1 VKGIK
6 MDYLLGIDIGT
17 SGTKGVLID
26 REGKIYARAGREYS
40 IDIPQPGWAEQD
52 PKMWW
57 EVTIQII
64 REVVKESKIN
74 PQQIRGIGLSG
85 QMHGTVF
92 LDKDLQPFR
101 PAIIWADQRS
111 SSQCEFIYQ
120 KIGKEQLAELTGSP
134 VATGFMCS
142 TLLWMKENQPEEFN
156 QIYKVILAK
165 DYIRYR
171 LVGNLG
177 VEVTDASSTLL
188 LDIKKRCWSEELLDV
203 LDLPLKILP
212 GEIHESQEVA
222 GYLLTEVAKDTGLLE
237 GIPVVYGGGDQSM
250 QAVGNGVIRPGILS
264 STIGTGGQLFITVD
278 KFTYDPKLRIHTFC
292 HAIPNSYYLLGAIL
306 SAGLSLKW
314 LKENIL
320 CAPDSYRIF
329 DGEVKKIGAVSEGI
343 IFLPY
348 LLGERS
354 PYMNPQAKGVFFGLS
369 LKHHRAHL
377 IKAVME
383 GVVFALKDSLEVFE
397 ELGIKIE
404 QIIASGGGAKSRVWR
419 QMQADIFN
427 KEISMTQSVE
437 QAAMG
442 AAILAGVGAGIYK
455 NTEEGCKKTVK
466 LKEEKIKPIPENIDI
481 YNQQFKI
488 YQYLY
493 QDLEEDFK
501 RLKRKGNI
509 V

>member
-1 VKGIK
+1 MKGIK

-17 SGTKGVLID
+17 SGTKGVLMD

-52 PKMWW
+52 TEMWW
-57 EVTIQII
+57 EATIQVI
-64 REVVKESKIN
+64 REVIKKPEVK

-92 LDKDLQPFR
+92 LDKNLQPFR

-120 KIGKEQLAELTGSP
+120 KIGKERLAELTGNP

-142 TLLWMKENQPEEFN
+142 TLLWMKENQPEMCSK
-156 QIYKVILAK
+156 IYKVILAK

-171 LVGNLG
+171 LTGNLG

-188 LDIKKRCWSEELLDV
+188 LDIKRRCWSEELLNIF
-203 LDLPLKILP
+203 DLPLKILP
-212 GEIHESQEVA
+212 EEVHESQEVA
-222 GYLLTEVAKDTGLLE
+222 GYLLAEAVRDIGLLE
-237 GIPVVYGGGDQSM
+237 GTPVVYGGGDQSM
-250 QAVGNGVIRPGILS
+250 QAIGNGVIRPGILS

-292 HAIPNSYYLLGAIL
+292 HAIPNTYHLLGAIL

-314 LKENIL
+314 LRENIL
-320 CAPDSYRIF
+320 QTPDSYRIF
-329 DGEVKKIGAVSEGI
+329 DGEVEKIRAGSEGI

-369 LKHHRAHL
+369 LKHHRVHL
-377 IKAVME
+377 IRAVME
-383 GVVFALKDSLEVFE
+383 GTVFALRDCLEAFE
-397 ELGIKIE
+397 ELGVKIE
-404 QIIASGGGAKSRVWR
+404 QVIASGGGAKSRVWR

-427 KEISMTQSVE
+427 KEISMTQSIE

-442 AAILAGVGAGIYK
+442 AAILAGVGVGIYK
-455 NTEEGCKKTVK
+455 DVEDGCKKVVK
-466 LKEEKIKPIPENIDI
+466 LKEEKIKPIPENVDI
-481 YNQQFKI
+481 YHKQFEIFKS
-488 YQYLY
+488 LY
-493 QDLEEDFK
+493 QDLKQDFK
-501 RLKRKGNI
+501 RLKE
-509 V
+509 

>member
-1 VKGIK
+1 

-17 SGTKGVLID
+17 SGTKGVLMD
-26 REGKIYARAGREYS
+26 REGKIYTRAGREYS

-52 PKMWW
+52 PKIWW
-57 EVTIQII
+57 EATIQVI
-64 REVVKESKIN
+64 REVIKKSEVN

-85 QMHGTVF
+85 QMHGAVF
-92 LDKDLQPFR
+92 LDKNLQPFR

-120 KIGKEQLAELTGSP
+120 KVGKEQLAELTGNP
-134 VATGFMCS
+134 IATGFMCS

-165 DYIRYR
+165 DYIRYK
-171 LVGNLG
+171 LTGNLG
-177 VEVTDASSTLL
+177 TEVTDASSTLL
-188 LDIKKRCWSEELLDV
+188 LDIKRRCWSEELLDI
-203 LDLPLKILP
+203 LNLPLKILP
-212 GEIHESQEVA
+212 GEVHESQEVA
-222 GYLLTEVAKDTGLLE
+222 GYLFAEAARDIGLLE

-292 HAIPNSYYLLGAIL
+292 HAIPNSYHLLGAIL

-314 LKENIL
+314 LRENIL
-320 CAPDSYRIF
+320 HTPDAYHIF
-329 DGEVKKIGAVSEGI
+329 DDEVDKIRAGSEGI

-377 IKAVME
+377 IRAVME
-383 GVVFALKDSLEVFE
+383 GVVFALRDCLEVFE

-404 QIIASGGGAKSRVWR
+404 QVIASGGGAKSRVWR
-419 QMQADIFN
+419 QIQADVFN
-427 KEISMTQSVE
+427 QEISMTQSIE

-442 AAILAGVGAGIYK
+442 AAILSGVGVGIYK
-455 NTEEGCKKTVK
+455 DVEDGCKKVVK
-466 LKEEKIKPIPENIDI
+466 LKEEKIKPIPENVDI
-481 YNQQFKI
+481 YSKQFEI
-488 YQYLY
+488 YKSLY
-493 QDLEEDFK
+493 QDLKEDFK
-501 RLKRKGNI
+501 RLEGKEM
-509 V
+509 

>member
-1 VKGIK
+1 

-17 SGTKGVLID
+17 SGTKGVLMD

-52 PKMWW
+52 PEIWW
-57 EVTIQII
+57 EATIQVI
-64 REVVKESKIN
+64 REVIKKSEVN

-92 LDKDLQPFR
+92 LDKNLQSFR

-111 SSQCEFIYQ
+111 SSQCESIYQ
-120 KIGKEQLAELTGSP
+120 KVGKGQLTELTGNP
-134 VATGFMCS
+134 IAAGFMCS
-142 TLLWMKENQPEEFN
+142 TLLWMKENQPEEFS

-165 DYIRYR
+165 DYIRYK
-171 LVGNLG
+171 LTGNLG
-177 VEVTDASSTLL
+177 TEVTDASGTLL
-188 LDIKKRCWSEELLDV
+188 LDIKRRCWSEELLD
-203 LDLPLKILP
+203 LLNLPLDILP
-212 GEIHESQEVA
+212 EEVHESQEVA
-222 GYLLTEVAKDTGLLE
+222 GYLLAEVARNTGSLE

-264 STIGTGGQLFITVD
+264 STIGTGGQLFITID

-292 HAIPNSYYLLGAIL
+292 HAIPHSYHLLGAIL

-314 LKENIL
+314 LRENIL
-320 CAPDSYRIF
+320 CAHDSYRIF
-329 DGEVKKIGAVSEGI
+329 DEEVEKIRAGSEGI

-377 IKAVME
+377 MRAVME
-383 GVVFALKDSLEVFE
+383 GAVFALKDCLEVFE

-404 QIIASGGGAKSRVWR
+404 QVIASGGGAKSRVWR
-419 QMQADIFN
+419 QIQADVFN
-427 KEISMTQSVE
+427 KEISMTQSIE

-442 AAILAGVGAGIYK
+442 AAILAGVGVEIYK
-455 NTEEGCKKTVK
+455 NVEDGCKKVVK
-466 LKEEKIKPIPENIDI
+466 LKEEKIKPIPENVDI

-488 YQYLY
+488 YQSLY
-493 QDLEEDFK
+493 QDLKEDFK
-501 RLKRKGNI
+501 GLKEK
-509 V
+509 VV

>member
-1 VKGIK
+1 

-17 SGTKGVLID
+17 SGTKGVLMD
-26 REGKIYARAGREYS
+26 REGKISARAGREYS
-40 IDIPQPGWAEQD
+40 MDMPQPGWAEQD
-52 PKMWW
+52 PEIWW
-57 EVTIQII
+57 KATIQVI
-64 REVVKESKIN
+64 REVIKESEVN

-92 LDKDLQPFR
+92 LDKNLQPFR

-120 KIGKEQLAELTGSP
+120 KIGKEQLADLTGNP
-134 VATGFMCS
+134 IATGFMCS

-171 LVGNLG
+171 LTGNLG

-188 LDIKKRCWSEELLDV
+188 LDIKRRCWSEELLDI
-203 LDLPLKILP
+203 LGLPLKILP
-212 GEIHESQEVA
+212 KEVHESQEVA
-222 GYLLTEVAKDTGLLE
+222 DYLHVNAARDTGLLK
-237 GIPVVYGGGDQSM
+237 GVPVVYGGGDQSM
-250 QAVGNGVIRPGILS
+250 QAVGNGVIRQGILS
-264 STIGTGGQLFITVD
+264 STIGTGGQLFITLE

-292 HAIPNSYYLLGAIL
+292 HAMPNTYHLQGAIL

-314 LKENIL
+314 LRENIL
-320 CAPDSYRIF
+320 HAPDSYRIF
-329 DGEVKKIGAVSEGI
+329 DKEVEKIRAGSEGI

-369 LKHHRAHL
+369 LKHRRAHL

-383 GVVFALKDSLEVFE
+383 GVVFALRDCLDVFE
-397 ELGIKIE
+397 ELGVKIE
-404 QIIASGGGAKSRVWR
+404 RVIASGGGAKSRVWR

-427 KEISMTQSVE
+427 KEISMTQSIE

-442 AAILAGVGAGIYK
+442 AAILAGVGVGIYK
-455 NTEEGCKKTVK
+455 DVEDGCRKVVELKK
-466 LKEEKIKPIPENIDI
+466 EKIKPIPENVDI

-488 YQYLY
+488 YQSLY
-493 QDLEEDFK
+493 QDLKGDFK
-501 RLKRKGNI
+501 RLEGKA

>member
-1 VKGIK
+1 

-17 SGTKGVLID
+17 SGTKGVLMD
-26 REGKIYARAGREYS
+26 REGKIYARAEREYS

-57 EVTIQII
+57 EATIQII
-64 REVVKESKIN
+64 REVIKESKVN
-74 PQQIRGIGLSG
+74 PKEVKGIGLSG

-92 LDKDLQPFR
+92 LDKNLQPFR

-111 SSQCEFIYQ
+111 GSQCEFIYQ
-120 KIGKEQLAELTGSP
+120 KIGKERVAELTGSP

-171 LVGNLG
+171 LTGNLG

-188 LDIKKRCWSEELLDV
+188 LDIKRRCWSEELLDI
-203 LDLPLKILP
+203 LGLPLKILP
-212 GEIHESQEVA
+212 GEVHESQEVA
-222 GYLLTEVAKDTGLLE
+222 GYLIGEVARDTGLLE
-237 GIPVVYGGGDQSM
+237 GIPVIFGGGDQSM
-250 QAVGNGVIRPGILS
+250 QAIGNGVIRPGILS
-264 STIGTGGQLFITVD
+264 STIGTGGQLFITLD
-278 KFTYDPKLRIHTFC
+278 KFTYDTKLRIHTFC
-292 HAIPNSYYLLGAIL
+292 HAIPGTYHLLGAIL

-314 LKENIL
+314 LRENIL
-320 CAPDSYRIF
+320 HTPDSYRIF
-329 DGEVKKIGAVSEGI
+329 DEEVEKISAGSEGI

-377 IKAVME
+377 IRAIME
-383 GVVFALKDSLEVFE
+383 GVVFALRDCMEVFE

-404 QIIASGGGAKSRVWR
+404 RVIASGGGAKSKVWR

-427 KEISMTQSVE
+427 KEISMTQSIE
-437 QAAMG
+437 QTAMG
-442 AAILAGVGAGIYK
+442 TAILAGVGVGIYK
-455 NTEEGCKKTVK
+455 DVEEGCKKAVK
-466 LKEEKIKPIPENIDI
+466 LKEEKIKPIPENVDI
-481 YNQQFKI
+481 YHKQFEI
-488 YQYLY
+488 YKSLY
-493 QDLEEDFK
+493 QDLKGDFK
-501 RLKRKGNI
+501 RSKEKVI
-509 V
+509 

>member
-1 VKGIK
+1 

-17 SGTKGVLID
+17 SGTKGVLMD

-57 EVTIQII
+57 EATIQAI
-64 REVVKESKIN
+64 REIIKKSEVN
-74 PQQIRGIGLSG
+74 PQQIKGVGLSG

-92 LDKDLQPFR
+92 LDKNLQPFR

-120 KIGKEQLAELTGSP
+120 KIGRERLAELTGSP

-142 TLLWMKENQPEEFN
+142 TLLWMKENQPEEFG

-171 LVGNLG
+171 LTGNLG
-177 VEVTDASSTLL
+177 AEVTDASSTLL
-188 LDIKKRCWSEELLDV
+188 LDMKRRCWSEELLNI
-203 LDLPLKILP
+203 LSLLPKILP
-212 GEIHESQEVA
+212 EEVHESREVA
-222 GYLLTEVAKDTGLLE
+222 GYLLAKAARDTGLIE

-250 QAVGNGVIRPGILS
+250 QAVGNGVIKPGILS

-278 KFTYDPKLRIHTFC
+278 KFTYDPRLRIHTFC
-292 HAIPNSYYLLGAIL
+292 HAIPNTYHLLGAIL

-314 LKENIL
+314 LRENIL
-320 CAPDSYRIF
+320 QAPDSYQIF
-329 DGEVKKIGAVSEGI
+329 DEEVEKIRAGSEGI

-354 PYMNPQAKGVFFGLS
+354 PYMNSQAKGVFFGLN
-369 LKHHRAHL
+369 LKHHRAHM
-377 IKAVME
+377 IRAIME
-383 GVVFALKDSLEVFE
+383 GVVFALRDCLEVFE
-397 ELGIKIE
+397 ELDVKVE
-404 QIIASGGGAKSRVWR
+404 RVIASGGGAKSKVWR

-427 KEISMTQSVE
+427 KEISMTQSIE

-442 AAILAGVGAGIYK
+442 AAILAGVGVRIYK
-455 NTEEGCKKTVK
+455 DVEDGCKKVVK
-466 LKEEKIKPIPENIDI
+466 LKEEKIKPIPENVDI
-481 YNQQFKI
+481 YHKQFEI
-488 YQYLY
+488 YKSLY
-493 QDLEEDFK
+493 QDLKEDFK
-501 RLKRKGNI
+501 KLNEKREYS
-509 V
+509 VEWH

>member
-1 VKGIK
+1 

-17 SGTKGVLID
+17 SGARGVLMN

-40 IDIPQPGWAEQD
+40 INMPQPGWAEQD

-57 EVTIQII
+57 EATIQVI
-64 REVVKESKIN
+64 REVLKESEVN

-92 LDKDLQPFR
+92 LDKNLQPFR

-120 KIGKEQLAELTGSP
+120 KIGKERLAELTGNP
-134 VATGFMCS
+134 IATGFMCS
-142 TLLWMKENQPEEFN
+142 TLLWMKENQPEMCN
-156 QIYKVILAK
+156 KIYKVILAK
-165 DYIRYR
+165 DYIRYK
-171 LVGNLG
+171 LTGNLG

-188 LDIKKRCWSEELLDV
+188 LDIKKRCWSKELLD
-203 LDLPLKILP
+203 LLSLPLKILP
-212 GEIHESQEVA
+212 GEVHESQEVA
-222 GYLLTEVAKDTGLLE
+222 GYILAEVARNTGLLE

-264 STIGTGGQLFITVD
+264 STIGTGGQLFITID

-292 HAIPNSYYLLGAIL
+292 HAIPNNYHLQGAIL

-320 CAPDSYRIF
+320 HTLDSYPVF
-329 DGEVKKIGAVSEGI
+329 DEEVEKIRAGSEGV

-354 PYMNPQAKGVFFGLS
+354 PYMNPQARGVFFGLS
-369 LKHHRAHL
+369 LEHHRVHL

-383 GVVFALKDSLEVFE
+383 GVVFALRDCLEVFE

-404 QIIASGGGAKSRVWR
+404 QVIASGGGAKSRVWR
-419 QMQADIFN
+419 QIQADVFN
-427 KEISMTQSVE
+427 KELSMTQSIE

-442 AAILAGVGAGIYK
+442 AAILAGVGVGIYK
-455 NTEEGCKKTVK
+455 NTEEGCKKAVK
-466 LKEEKIKPIPENIDI
+466 FKKEKIKPIPENVDI
-481 YNQQFKI
+481 YNKKFEIFKS
-488 YQYLY
+488 LY
-493 QDLEEDFK
+493 QNLKENFK
-501 RLKRKGNI
+501 GLKEKEI
-509 V
+509 

>member
-1 VKGIK
+1 

-17 SGTKGVLID
+17 SGTKGMLMD

-40 IDIPQPGWAEQD
+40 INIPKSGWAEQD

-57 EVTIQII
+57 KATIQVIS
-64 REVVKESKIN
+64 EVIKKSEVNS
-74 PQQIRGIGLSG
+74 QQIRGIGLSG

-92 LDKDLQPFR
+92 LDKNLQPFR

-111 SSQCEFIYQ
+111 SSQCESIYQ
-120 KIGKEQLAELTGSP
+120 KIGKERLAELTGNSI
-134 VATGFMCS
+134 AAGFMCS
-142 TLLWMKENQPEEFN
+142 TLLWMKENQPEMYKK
-156 QIYKVILAK
+156 IYKVVLPK

-171 LVGNLG
+171 LTGNLG

-188 LDIKKRCWSEELLDV
+188 LDIKRRCWSEELLDLLNLT
-203 LDLPLKILP
+203 LDILP
-212 GEIHESQEVA
+212 GEVHESQEVA
-222 GYLLTEVAKDTGLLE
+222 GYILAEVARNTGLSE

-292 HAIPNSYYLLGAIL
+292 HAIPNSYHLLGAIL

-314 LKENIL
+314 LRENIL
-320 CAPDSYRIF
+320 HTPNSYHIF
-329 DGEVKKIGAVSEGI
+329 DEEVDKIRAGSEGI

-383 GVVFALKDSLEVFE
+383 GVVFALRDCLEVFE

-404 QIIASGGGAKSRVWR
+404 QVIASGGGAKSRVWR

-427 KEISMTQSVE
+427 KEISITQSIE

-442 AAILAGVGAGIYK
+442 AAILAGVGVGIYK
-455 NTEEGCKKTVK
+455 DVEDGCKKVVK
-466 LKEEKIKPIPENIDI
+466 LKEEKIKPIPENVDI

-488 YQYLY
+488 YQSLY
-493 QDLEEDFK
+493 PDLKEDFK
-501 RLKRKGNI
+501 RLEGKE

>member
-1 VKGIK
+1 

-17 SGTKGVLID
+17 SGTKGVIID

-40 IDIPQPGWAEQD
+40 INIPQPGWAEQD

-57 EVTIQII
+57 EATIQVI
-64 REVVKESKIN
+64 REVIKESEVN

-92 LDKDLQPFR
+92 LDKNLQPFR

-120 KIGKEQLAELTGSP
+120 KIGKERLAELTGNP
-134 VATGFMCS
+134 IAAGFMCS
-142 TLLWMKENQPEEFN
+142 TLLWMKENQPEMCN
-156 QIYKVILAK
+156 KIYKVILAK
-165 DYIRYR
+165 DYIRYG
-171 LVGNLG
+171 LTGNLG
-177 VEVTDASSTLL
+177 VEVTDASSALL
-188 LDIKKRCWSEELLDV
+188 LDIKRRCWSEELLN
-203 LDLPLKILP
+203 LLSLPLKILP
-212 GEIHESQEVA
+212 GEVHESQEVA
-222 GYLLTEVAKDTGLLE
+222 GYILAEVAINTGLSE
-237 GIPVVYGGGDQSM
+237 GTPVVYGGGDQSM

-264 STIGTGGQLFITVD
+264 STIGTGGQLFITID

-292 HAIPNSYYLLGAIL
+292 HAIPNKYHLLGAIL

-320 CAPDSYRIF
+320 HTLDSYAMF
-329 DGEVKKIGAVSEGI
+329 DKEAEKIRAGSEGV

-354 PYMNPQAKGVFFGLS
+354 PYMNPQAKSVFFGLS
-369 LKHHRAHL
+369 LKHHQVHL

-383 GVVFALKDSLEVFE
+383 GVVFALRDCLEVFE

-404 QIIASGGGAKSRVWR
+404 QVIASGGGAKSRVWR
-419 QMQADIFN
+419 QIQADVFN
-427 KEISMTQSVE
+427 KEISMTQSIE

-442 AAILAGVGAGIYK
+442 AAILAGVGVGIYK
-455 NTEEGCKKTVK
+455 DTEEGCKEAVK
-466 LKEEKIKPIPENIDI
+466 LKKEKIKPIPENVDI
-481 YNQQFKI
+481 YNKQFEIFKS
-488 YQYLY
+488 LF
-493 QDLEEDFK
+493 QDLKEDFK
-501 RLKRKGNI
+501 GLKEK
-509 V
+509 VV

>member
-1 VKGIK
+1 
-6 MDYLLGIDIGT
+6 MDYLLGIDVGT
-17 SGTKGVLID
+17 SGTRGVLMD

-40 IDIPQPGWAEQD
+40 IDIPQPGWAEQN

-57 EVTIQII
+57 EATIRVI
-64 REVVKESKIN
+64 REVINESKVN

-92 LDKDLQPFR
+92 LDKNLLPFR

-120 KIGKEQLAELTGSP
+120 KIGKERLAEITGNP
-134 VATGFMCS
+134 IATGFMCS

-156 QIYKVILAK
+156 TIYKIILPK

-171 LVGNLG
+171 LTGNLG

-188 LDIKKRCWSEELLDV
+188 LDIKRRCWSEELLDI
-203 LDLPLKILP
+203 LGIPFKILP
-212 GEIHESQEVA
+212 ESIHESQEVA
-222 GYLLTEVAKDTGLLE
+222 GYLHAEAARDSGLIE

-250 QAVGNGVIRPGILS
+250 QAIGNGVIRPGILS
-264 STIGTGGQLFITVD
+264 STIGTGGQLFITLD
-278 KFTYDPKLRIHTFC
+278 KFTFDPRLRIHTFC
-292 HAIPNSYYLLGAIL
+292 HAMPDTYHLLGAIL

-320 CAPDSYRIF
+320 HTADSYSMF
-329 DGEVKKIGAVSEGI
+329 DKEADKIKAGSEGV

-354 PYMNPQAKGVFFGLS
+354 PYMNPKAKGVFFGLN

-377 IKAVME
+377 IRSVME
-383 GVVFALKDSLEVFE
+383 GVVFAFRDCLQVFE

-404 QIIASGGGAKSRVWR
+404 QVIASGGGAKSKVWK
-419 QMQADIFN
+419 QIQADIFN
-427 KEISMTQSVE
+427 KEVFTTQSVE

-442 AAILAGVGAGIYK
+442 AAILAGVGVGIYK
-455 NTEEGCKKTVK
+455 DVEEGCKKVVK
-466 LKEEKIKPIPENIDI
+466 LKEEKIKPIPENVHI

-488 YQYLY
+488 YQSLY
-493 QDLEEDFK
+493 QDLKKDF
-501 RLKRKGNI
+501 LKNK
-509 V
+509 

>member
-17 SGTKGVLID
+17 SGTKGVLMD
-26 REGKIYARAGREYS
+26 REGKIYIRAGREYS
-40 IDIPQPGWAEQD
+40 IDMPQPGWAEQD
-52 PKMWW
+52 PEIWW
-57 EVTIQII
+57 EATIQVI
-64 REVVKESKIN
+64 REVIKKSEVN

-92 LDKDLQPFR
+92 LDKNLQPFR

-120 KIGKEQLAELTGSP
+120 KISKEQLAELTGNP

-171 LVGNLG
+171 LTGNLG
-177 VEVTDASSTLL
+177 VEVTDSSSTLL
-188 LDIKKRCWSEELLDV
+188 LDIKRRCWSEELLDI

-212 GEIHESQEVA
+212 KEVHESQEVA
-222 GYLLTEVAKDTGLLE
+222 GNLLAEAARDTGLLE

-264 STIGTGGQLFITVD
+264 STIGTGGQLFITLE

-292 HAIPNSYYLLGAIL
+292 HAIPNTYHFQGAIL

-314 LKENIL
+314 LRENIL
-320 CAPDSYRIF
+320 HTPDSYSIF
-329 DGEVKKIGAVSEGI
+329 DGEVEKIRAGSEDI

-383 GVVFALKDSLEVFE
+383 GVVFALRDCLEVFE
-397 ELGIKIE
+397 ELGVKIE
-404 QIIASGGGAKSRVWR
+404 RVIASGGGAKSRVWR

-427 KEISMTQSVE
+427 KEIFITQSIE

-442 AAILAGVGAGIYK
+442 AAILAGVGVGIYK
-455 NTEEGCKKTVK
+455 DVEDGCRKVVK
-466 LKEEKIKPIPENIDI
+466 LKKEKIKPILENVDI
-481 YNQQFKI
+481 YSKQFEI
-488 YQYLY
+488 YKSLY
-493 QDLEEDFK
+493 QNLKQDFK
-501 RLKRKGNI
+501 KLKE
-509 V
+509 